1 MPKNTDGDRTGSG
14 NNPLEPEVKR
24 QAWYL
29 LLNRYHWFVLLVAAL
44 GWLFDTMDQQ
54 LFALAKSPAMRDL
67 LQDPTDENVKI
78 AGTIA
83 TSIFLVGW
91 AFGGLLF
98 GALGDRIGRARV
110 MIWTIVVYSICTGL
124 SALSTSPFDFCV
136 YRFLTGLG
144 VGGEFA
150 VGVSLVAEVMPARAR
165 PYALGLLQASSTIGN
180 SMAAI
185 ITMSLGFMEAGEW
198 FRDMKLMGFEVTS
211 WRIMFAVGTL
221 PALLALFI
229 RRRLKEPD
237 AWLRARDLARQ
248 TGDRKFG
255 SYAELFSVPRWRRN
269 AIVGLALGCSG
280 IIGLWGIGF
289 FSYDLLRGVLEAR
302 FAAEGLSPEV
312 IRGNTTFWVGIASLL
327 QNAGGF
333 FGMYLFG
340 YVSNWI
346 GRKPTFAICFVAAML
361 STALTFSWLN
371 EFHEIFWMI
380 PLMGFCQLSLFGGYA
395 IYFPEIFPTHLR
407 STGISFCYNVG
418 RVIAAIGPLALAGMT
433 KYIYSVENGYAEG
446 FRWAAVTMCSAFFIG
461 LIALP
466 FAPETRGEPL
476 PD

>member
-185 ITMSLGFMEAGEW
+185 ITMSLGFMEAGE
-198 FRDMKLMGFEVTS
+198 
-211 WRIMFAVGTL
+211 
-221 PALLALFI
+221 
-229 RRRLKEPD
+229 
-237 AWLRARDLARQ
+237 
-248 TGDRKFG
+248 
-255 SYAELFSVPRWRRN
+255 
-269 AIVGLALGCSG
+269 
-280 IIGLWGIGF
+280 
-289 FSYDLLRGVLEAR
+289 
-302 FAAEGLSPEV
+302 
-312 IRGNTTFWVGIASLL
+312 
-327 QNAGGF
+327 
-333 FGMYLFG
+333 
-340 YVSNWI
+340 
-346 GRKPTFAICFVAAML
+346 
-361 STALTFSWLN
+361 
-371 EFHEIFWMI
+371 
-380 PLMGFCQLSLFGGYA
+380 
-395 IYFPEIFPTHLR
+395 
-407 STGISFCYNVG
+407 
-418 RVIAAIGPLALAGMT
+418 
-433 KYIYSVENGYAEG
+433 
-446 FRWAAVTMCSAFFIG
+446 
-461 LIALP
+461 
-466 FAPETRGEPL
+466 
-476 PD
+476 